1 VSNLEFVLS
10 AAIVFCLVIL
20 GIYFWRERQ
29 RVATRLSG
37 LSDQDKSH
45 PAQKKIEILKKR
57 SSEFKIA
64 LVVFVLTLAVVF
76 TLNLPWHLSLV
87 LLAVCGPL
95 TWWLLKRYRLN
106 KIRRE
111 FASYFPETVD
121 SLNRAIQAGVPV
133 ERALASM
140 AELYHGEIATRFRRL
155 VQLLELGVPFREAL
169 NSFASRL
176 NLPDVD
182 FFCAILAL
190 NRESGSRL
198 SPLLTSL
205 SRTLRERQAVDR
217 KLKGLTAESRGSA
230 RILMILPVI
239 VIGLQTLLNPGHFQ
253 FLLTDPLGRVLL
265 GYVVVSMLAGFLIIQ
280 RMSRLM
286 EI

>member
-1 VSNLEFVLS
+1 VSNFELALI
-10 AAIVFCLVIL
+10 AGIVVCLMAL
-20 GIYFWRERQ
+20 GVHYWRERQ
-29 RVATRLSG
+29 RITSRLSS
-37 LSDQDKSH
+37 LSLQDKS
-45 PAQKKIEILKKR
+45 KKTVPTVEIWKKR
-57 SSEFKIA
+57 SPEFKIG
-64 LVVFVLTLAVVF
+64 LLVFVLTFGVVLV
-76 TLNLPWHLSLV
+76 LNLPWHLSLI
-87 LLAVCGPL
+87 LLALSGPV
-95 TWWLLKRYRLN
+95 TWWLLKRHRLN

-111 FASYFPETVD
+111 FASYFPDTVD

-140 AELYHGEIATRFRRL
+140 AELYHGEIANRFRRL
-155 VQLLELGVPFREAL
+155 VHLLELGVPFREAL
-169 NSFASRL
+169 NFFSAQL

-182 FFCAILAL
+182 FFCAIMAL

-205 SRTLRERQAVDR
+205 SKTLRERQAVDR

-230 RILMILPVI
+230 KILMILPII
-239 VIGLQTLLNPGHFQ
+239 VIGLQTFLNPGHLQ
-253 FLLTDPLGRVLL
+253 FLLNDSIGRVLL